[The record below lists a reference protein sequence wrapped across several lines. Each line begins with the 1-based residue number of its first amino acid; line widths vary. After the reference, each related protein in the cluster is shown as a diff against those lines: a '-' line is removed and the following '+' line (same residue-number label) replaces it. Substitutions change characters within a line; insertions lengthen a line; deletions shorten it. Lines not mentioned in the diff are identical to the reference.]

1 MNTIIKKRNKSSYKS
16 SNTQKPKIL
25 SKALLSNIH
34 SNNEFNNFQST
45 VSNITKQLNNISFG
59 ISAKTNN
66 NNNINSF
73 LNKHYLDT
81 LKKKSKN
88 IFNFLTD
95 EKKSGIIDYEKENRI
110 QSNFYTK
117 IISNETLCIEN
128 NNSFSIR
135 RPGIGKVKPDNNY
148 ISFYNNESEL
158 KQENKNLKENIKF
171 LLSQVK
177 KYQKCGISI
186 EESKYNNNAQ
196 DNEYVN
202 KLKNIINEKDKEI
215 DEIKNIYQNEINSNL
230 RELTNMEMKNRNLE
244 NKYNDIKNKYNDL
257 KNKYNE
263 ENDIKVKKK
272 LYYFKDELFKM
283 NNSEILENNRN
294 LNFDLNPK
302 RQIFRTKP
310 KSQNE
315 NSKNIEDNCYPNKNI
330 EKRFTYHKANLTTD
344 YTNNLLLKKNNL
356 IKRMNL
362 NLNDKFVSLNNT
374 YVDAKSENN
383 YHLIKNDIIPKTSK
397 TNNISFLYK
406 KTPIKT
412 DIINNSNKSII
423 AKSASHN
430 YITTNQKSD
439 CHNINKNDFRKA
451 DVIYPKLIQRLSTT
465 LYHKKNNNK
474 KLTFHKKF
482 NTNIYS
488 KINNYNKNDSKEDE
502 PKKKNICDIYNN
514 LLIPISSISASS
526 MRFSKIEKKMQKP
539 KEIPLP
545 QIDLSPKDLYHFPK
559 KDNNIPDIKNINNLN
574 NVVYQFNIDNMKF
587 STIHYSLEKNS
598 LFNLSYS
605 NSTEHTYDILLSITN
620 GFFIITG
627 EKTNSF
633 YYYNKNT
640 NCIYNLC
647 NLNYI
652 HNKGSLLKINNDQ
665 IMCISGIN
673 SIDVEM
679 YYIKDNVW
687 LSLPKMNCPHSES
700 SYMIYNNDIVFSF
713 FGYNYECNQYVNDIE
728 FLVIKNYYTEQ
739 LWKKININST
749 NNNLKYNLR
758 NHSIFYRI
766 NKENNN
772 AKDIFIVGGYNNN
785 GRNNGLIQVFIENV
799 QENNYEFKFDINF
812 KKYEENK
819 VKIKGNNTI
828 SLDKYNNMD
837 NIFLFSNEFNQFF
850 DEENNLF
857 YSYNYDNSFNIHII
871 DNFTL
876 KHTIYRN
883 KIKKNK

>member
-1 MNTIIKKRNKSSYKS
+1 MNTIIKKRNKSVYKS
-16 SNTQKPKIL
+16 SNSQKPKIF
-25 SKALLSNIH
+25 SKGLLSNIH
-34 SNNEFNNFQST
+34 SNGEFSNFQST
-45 VSNITKQLNNISFG
+45 VSNITKQLNNMSLG

-66 NNNINSF
+66 NSNITSF
-73 LNKHYLDT
+73 LNRHYLDT

-95 EKKSGIIDYEKENRI
+95 DKKNENIDYEKENKI
-110 QSNFYTK
+110 PSNFYTK
-117 IISNETLCIEN
+117 IINNDTLCIEN
-128 NNSFSIR
+128 NDSFSIR
-135 RPGIGKVKPDNNY
+135 RAGIGRIKQDNNY
-148 ISFYNNESEL
+148 ISFSNNESEL

-177 KYQKCGISI
+177 KYQKSGISI
-186 EESKYNNNAQ
+186 EESKYNNNIQ
-196 DNEYVN
+196 DNEYIN
-202 KLKNIINEKDKEI
+202 KLKNIINEKEKEI
-215 DEIKNIYQNEINSNL
+215 NEIKNIYQKEINTNL
-230 RELTNMEMKNRNLE
+230 RQLTNIEMQNRNLK

-263 ENDIKVKKK
+263 ENDHKEKNRF
-272 LYYFKDELFKM
+272 YYFNDEIIKM
-283 NNSEILENNRN
+283 NNSEIIENNRN
-294 LNFDLNPK
+294 SNFELNPK

-310 KSQNE
+310 KSQIE
-315 NSKNIEDNCYPNKNI
+315 NSKNIEDNNYSNKNK

-344 YTNNLLLKKNNL
+344 YTHNLIFKKNHLLKK
-356 IKRMNL
+356 MNL
-362 NLNDKFVSLNNT
+362 NLNDKFLSLNNT

-383 YHLIKNDIIPKTSK
+383 YNLMKNDIIPKTTK
-397 TNNISFLYK
+397 AYNIAFLYK
-406 KTPIKT
+406 KTPIKA

-430 YITTNQKSD
+430 YITSNQKPDYQIIKKNYKKEFGKSD
-439 CHNINKNDFRKA
+439 I
-451 DVIYPKLIQRLSTT
+451 IYPRLIQRLSST

-474 KLTFHKKF
+474 RLFFHKQY
-482 NTNIYS
+482 NTNINNNSYN
-488 KINNYNKNDSKEDE
+488 KTNNYNKNDSKEDE
-502 PKKKNICDIYNN
+502 IRSKNN
-514 LLIPISSISASS
+514 LLIPISSISAAS
-526 MRFSKIEKKMQKP
+526 MRFSKIDKKMQKP
-539 KEIPLP
+539 IEIPLP

-559 KDNNIPDIKNINNLN
+559 KSNNIPDIKNINNLN
-574 NVVYQFNIDNMKF
+574 NVVYLFNIDNMKF
-587 STIHYSLEKNS
+587 STIHYLLEKDS
-598 LFNLSYS
+598 KFNLSYS
-605 NSTEHTYDILLSITN
+605 NSINHSYDILLSITN
-620 GFFIITG
+620 GFLIITG
-627 EKTNSF
+627 EKTNYL

-652 HNKGSLLKINNDQ
+652 HNKGALLKINNDQ

-673 SIDVEM
+673 SIDVEI
-679 YYIKDNVW
+679 YYIKDNIW

-700 SYMIYNNDIVFSF
+700 SYMIYNNNIVFSF
-713 FGYNYECNQYVNDIE
+713 FGYNYECNQYINHIE
-728 FLVIKNYYTEQ
+728 FLIIKNYYSDQ
-739 LWKKININST
+739 FWNKININSI
-749 NNNLKYNLR
+749 NNNMKYNLR

-772 AKDIFIVGGYNNN
+772 SKDIFIVGGYNNN

-819 VKIKGNNTI
+819 VKIKGNNPI

-857 YSYNYDNSFNIHII
+857 YSYNYDNNFNIHII
-871 DNFTL
+871 DNYTL

-883 KIKKNK
+883 KIKKK

>member
-16 SNTQKPKIL
+16 SNSQKPKIL
-25 SKALLSNIH
+25 SKGLLSNIH
-34 SNNEFNNFQST
+34 SNSEFNNFQST
-45 VSNITKQLNNISFG
+45 VSNITKQLNNMSLG

-66 NNNINSF
+66 NSNITSF
-73 LNKHYLDT
+73 LNRHYLDT

-88 IFNFLTD
+88 IFNFLKD
-95 EKKSGIIDYEKENRI
+95 DKKNEIIDYEKENKI

-117 IISNETLCIEN
+117 IINNDTLCIEN
-128 NNSFSIR
+128 NDSFSIR
-135 RPGIGKVKPDNNY
+135 RAGIGRIKQDNNY
-148 ISFYNNESEL
+148 ISFYNNECEL

-177 KYQKCGISI
+177 KYQKSGISI
-186 EESKYNNNAQ
+186 EESKYNNNIQ
-196 DNEYVN
+196 DNEYIN
-202 KLKNIINEKDKEI
+202 KLKNIINEKEKEI
-215 DEIKNIYQNEINSNL
+215 NEIKNIYQKEINTNL
-230 RELTNMEMKNRNLE
+230 RQLTNMEMQNRNLK

-263 ENDIKVKKK
+263 ENDYKVKNR
-272 LYYFKDELFKM
+272 LNYFKDEIIKM
-283 NNSEILENNRN
+283 NNSEIIENNRN
-294 LNFDLNPK
+294 SNFELNPK
-302 RQIFRTKP
+302 RQIFRTKL
-310 KSQNE
+310 KSQIE
-315 NSKNIEDNCYPNKNI
+315 NSKNIENNNYSNKNR

-344 YTNNLLLKKNNL
+344 YTHNLIFNKNHLLKK
-356 IKRMNL
+356 MNL
-362 NLNDKFVSLNNT
+362 NLNEKFISLNNT

-383 YHLIKNDIIPKTSK
+383 YNLIKNDIIPKTTK
-397 TNNISFLYK
+397 AYNIAFLYK

-430 YITTNQKSD
+430 YITSSQKPD
-439 CHNINKNDFRKA
+439 YQIIKKNYKKEFGKA
-451 DVIYPKLIQRLSTT
+451 DIIYPRLIQRLSST

-474 KLTFHKKF
+474 KLFFHKQF
-482 NTNIYS
+482 NTHINNNSYN
-488 KINNYNKNDSKEDE
+488 KINNYNTNDSKEE
-502 PKKKNICDIYNN
+502 EIKSKNN
-514 LLIPISSISASS
+514 LLVPISSISAAS
-526 MRFSKIEKKMQKP
+526 MRFSKIDKKMQKP
-539 KEIPLP
+539 IEIPLP

-559 KDNNIPDIKNINNLN
+559 KNNNIPDIKNINNLN
-574 NVVYQFNIDNMKF
+574 NVVYLFNIDNMKF
-587 STIHYSLEKNS
+587 STIHYLLEKNS
-598 LFNLSYS
+598 KFNLSYS
-605 NSTEHTYDILLSITN
+605 NSINHTYDILLSITN
-620 GFFIITG
+620 GFLIITG
-627 EKTNSF
+627 EKTNYL

-640 NCIYNLC
+640 NYIYNLC

-652 HNKGSLLKINNDQ
+652 HNKGTLLKINNDH

-679 YYIKDNVW
+679 YYIKDNIW

-700 SYMIYNNDIVFSF
+700 SYMIYNNNIVFSF
-713 FGYNYECNQYVNDIE
+713 FGYNYECNQYINHIE
-728 FLVIKNYYTEQ
+728 FLIIKNYYSDQ
-739 LWKKININST
+739 FWNKININSI
-749 NNNLKYNLR
+749 NNNMKYNLR

-772 AKDIFIVGGYNNN
+772 SKDIFIVGGYNDN

-819 VKIKGNNTI
+819 VKIKGNNPI

-857 YSYNYDNSFNIHII
+857 YSYNYDNNFNIHII
-871 DNFTL
+871 DNYTL

-883 KIKKNK
+883 KIKKK